1 MRQFVYILVGGAIIY
16 GWWNFANS
24 YIEPPPMVIFLP
36 LAIPVGFLT
45 FCFALVK
52 INDRPFEIFC
62 LNLIRFLFAP
72 KKRMWKE
79 GYVGENVILLDKTE
93 QVKDDQTDPRKGVSL
108 DDLSK
113 NLEQQAS
120 KISQPKSTEKSAITP
135 ANQPAQPQPAT
146 PTGINLSVKDV
157 KTAAKK
163 QSQAQK
169 TPDPNAKKGLW
180 GIFK

>member
-1 MRQFVYILVGGAIIY
+1 
-16 GWWNFANS
+16 
-24 YIEPPPMVIFLP
+24 
-36 LAIPVGFLT
+36 
-45 FCFALVK
+45 
-52 INDRPFEIFC
+52 
-62 LNLIRFLFAP
+62 
-72 KKRMWKE
+72 MWKE

-169 TPDPNAKKGLW
+169 MPDPNAKKGFW

>member
-1 MRQFVYILVGGAIIY
+1 
-16 GWWNFANS
+16 
-24 YIEPPPMVIFLP
+24 
-36 LAIPVGFLT
+36 
-45 FCFALVK
+45 
-52 INDRPFEIFC
+52 
-62 LNLIRFLFAP
+62 
-72 KKRMWKE
+72 MWKE

-93 QVKDDQTDPRKGVSL
+93 QVKDDQIDPRKGVSL

-120 KISQPKSTEKSAITP
+120 KISQPKPTKKPTASPAP
-135 ANQPAQPQPAT
+135 ANQLAQPQPAA

-157 KTAAKK
+157 KTAAEK